1 VSSTAIAIACGAFL
15 LPVLLTGLPIAFS
28 ILLVCLSYVLLS
40 GADISLPVTTMF
52 WFLNSSSLVA
62 IPFFILAA
70 EILSRSGGTD
80 ALVNASNAMF
90 GKAPNGLALVTV
102 VAIMVFSAICGSS
115 VATAVAI
122 GRVMIPKLIEDGYHH
137 RFAVGL
143 VAASGGLGIL
153 IPPSV
158 PLIVYAA
165 VVEISIGD
173 LFLAAMGPGIL
184 LGLALCVF
192 VVVRGD
198 AARVRPSPGT
208 EFFDTKGGRKRAILF
223 GLPMFFFPVAILGGI
238 YSGVFTP
245 TEAAAVAVIL
255 AALMSFTIYR
265 NSKLND
271 LFQLMGN
278 AGTLSATIL
287 IIMAATSVL
296 SYILSYERIPL
307 LITQFITGLDVHPI
321 VFLLAINVLL
331 LVLGCFLEII
341 SVILIVVPI
350 ILPSV
355 LHLGIDPIHLGIIII
370 VNMELAVI
378 TPPVGM
384 NLFVVSAISRQPVI
398 EVFKGTLPF
407 VALIA
412 VCLLLLILFPELSK
426 FTLDFFKP

>member
-1 VSSTAIAIACGAFL
+1 MSGTAIALICGALL

-28 ILLVCLSYVLLS
+28 ILLICMSYVLLS
-40 GADISLPVTTMF
+40 GADMSLPVTTMF

-80 ALVNASNAMF
+80 ALVNASNAIF
-90 GKAPNGLALVTV
+90 GRARNGLALVTV
-102 VAIMVFSAICGSS
+102 FAIIVFSAICGSS

-122 GRVMIPKLIEDGYHH
+122 GRVMIPKLIEDGYHP

-165 VVEISIGD
+165 VVEISVGD
-173 LFLAAMGPGIL
+173 LFLAAMGPGLL
-184 LGLALCVF
+184 LGLALCIF

-198 AARVRPSPGT
+198 SVRVHPSPGT
-208 EFFDTKGGRKRAILF
+208 VHLEAQGGRTRAILF

-238 YSGVFTP
+238 YSGIFTP

-255 AALMSFTIYR
+255 AASLSFTIYR
-265 NSKLND
+265 NSRLTD
-271 LFQLMGN
+271 LFRLTGD
-278 AGTLSATIL
+278 AGVLSATIL

-321 VFLLAINVLL
+321 AFLLAINVLL
-331 LVLGCFLEII
+331 LMLGCFLEII

-355 LHLGIDPIHLGIIII
+355 IHLGIDPIHLGIVII

-384 NLFVVSAISRQPVI
+384 NLFVVSAISRQRVI

-412 VCLLLLILFPELSK
+412 ACLLLLILFPGLSR
-426 FTLDFFKP
+426 FTLEFFKT